1 MKHNISTP
9 TLEAPK
15 IVGFIKLPSDKRKI
29 VVPAEFKFYLHFPI
43 KDFNQ
48 ILEIVKKINKK
59 IGQNSINNL
68 NGPSITISKLA
79 RINGELA
86 PDFGSIWYSCGNKEF
101 MEFRRAYSLFKEEKI
116 HSLRKITK
124 IDFCKMLNNH
134 YFTIIYVA
142 NDNSYIDVVPC
153 LKLNTNKTNTYIS
166 YEEQKIV
173 NSIKTIE
180 GPYKLFLED
189 IDSNG
194 NFISFNADDKEE
206 IGYLYVSN
214 LIENL

>member
-1 MKHNISTP
+1 MF
-9 TLEAPK
+9 K
-15 IVGFIKLPSDKRKI
+15 I
-29 VVPAEFKFYLHFPI
+29 
-43 KDFNQ
+43 
-48 ILEIVKKINKK
+48 
-59 IGQNSINNL
+59 
-68 NGPSITISKLA
+68 
-79 RINGELA
+79 
-86 PDFGSIWYSCGNKEF
+86 
-101 MEFRRAYSLFKEEKI
+101 
-116 HSLRKITK
+116 
-124 IDFCKMLNNH
+124 
-134 YFTIIYVA
+134 
-142 NDNSYIDVVPC
+142 
-153 LKLNTNKTNTYIS
+153 NKTNTYIS